1 MLYLFRDKQSSMV
14 KDAFACIKN
23 KGTFLLLQRFFAKNI
38 NFSNGINH
46 EVLFAIKNS
55 AKTKNPHLNQLVQFW
70 NISYCSEEPDA
81 LEVDKPD
88 REPFCR
94 FDLQNVTTKA
104 QREHLALL
112 SCNGVY
118 NPRDPFMGQVSDIGV
133 PYSRHKEMIHRTFSG
148 KKPDQ
153 TSPYTASGMK
163 KADSRN
169 DPSTMLKTGNSAHKN
184 MPESR
189 NNNDINPMSN
199 LADFEKFRSSFDTFS
214 GNKANKTHAYDQA
227 YRESMNLSNYLDN
240 KNKDGDGNQGR
251 DRNMFSMQN

>member
-1 MLYLFRDKQSSMV
+1 MV

-70 NISYCSEEPDA
+70 NISYCSEEPDV

-94 FDLQNVTTKA
+94 FDLENVTTKA
-104 QREHLALL
+104 QREHQSLL

-148 KKPDQ
+148 KKQ
-153 TSPYTASGMK
+153 SSPYTASGMK
-163 KADSRN
+163 KADVRLSKKNLIKILEQKRPFYYVEN
-169 DPSTMLKTGNSAHKN
+169 WKFST
-184 MPESR
+184 
-189 NNNDINPMSN
+189 
-199 LADFEKFRSSFDTFS
+199 
-214 GNKANKTHAYDQA
+214 
-227 YRESMNLSNYLDN
+227 
-240 KNKDGDGNQGR
+240 
-251 DRNMFSMQN
+251 